1 MTPEDAPP
9 TRSAPA
15 AQAPRESR
23 RDLQAPGG
31 VEGLQFPDIPRLELD
46 QLLEQ
51 LRDRA
56 EDVLATQGR
65 LRRLLRANAAVAAD
79 LSLPVLLR
87 HIVDAARDL
96 LRARYAA
103 IGVNGRDGQL
113 QQFVHAGMDADAV
126 VLIGALRTT
135 RGVQEWLTAQAAQDR
150 RPEPPAQPS
159 SAGFEPLHP
168 PVGGFLG
175 VPIRVGNEV
184 FGELFLRAGAGGV
197 FTSDD
202 EQLVTALA
210 ATAGVAIANAR
221 LFTES
226 EQRRRWL
233 TASSDLTNRLLAA
246 DTVHPLDWVTRGA
259 VTAADADVA
268 TVVVANGTDEV
279 AVAAATGVQASEVLG
294 RTADMD
300 ESPAGRIM
308 RTGKAVLITEYRTE
322 ADPLAMGGDIGPMML
337 VPLTA
342 GERTYGALTLG
353 RVAGREGFT
362 PADLGMA
369 ASFGTHA
376 AVALALAD
384 AHDTELRVARL
395 EDHDRIA
402 FDLHDHVIGE
412 LFALGIGL
420 QRLAG
425 VTDTTTRIARINGY
439 IDSLD
444 RVVGTIRTTI
454 FQLQPH
460 NPAGLQARI
469 VHIAQT
475 HTEQLGFPPHLRFA
489 GPIDLVV
496 DEPLAADVLAVTRE
510 ALSNCARHAHA
521 TIVDVSVS
529 VAHDV
534 LTLQVTDN
542 GHGIGTPTRSS
553 GLTNMRRRAERHA
566 GHLDITEPATGGTRL
581 TWSAVI
587 PSRQPA
593 TDGPVPDGNATP

>member
-1 MTPEDAPP
+1 M
-9 TRSAPA
+9 SAPVGQVLHESQGRGA
-15 AQAPRESR
+15 A
-23 RDLQAPGG
+23 GG
-31 VEGLQFPDIPRLELD
+31 EGLQFPDIPRLELD

-56 EDVLATQGR
+56 EDVLSTQGR
-65 LRRLLRANAAVAAD
+65 LRGLLRANAAVAAD

-113 QQFVHAGMDADAV
+113 QQFVQAGMDEGLVAR
-126 VLIGALRTT
+126 IGGLAAT
-135 RGVQEWLTAQAAQDR
+135 RGVRELLTAQAAPGG

-159 SAGFEPLHP
+159 SAGFEPRHP
-168 PVGGFLG
+168 PMGGFLG
-175 VPIRVGNEV
+175 VPIRVGGEV

-233 TASSDLTNRLLAA
+233 TASGDLTHRLLAA
-246 DTVHPLDWVTRGA
+246 DTVHPLDWVSQTA
-259 VTAADADVA
+259 VTAADADMG
-268 TVVVANGTDEV
+268 TVVVAHGTDEV
-279 AVAAATGVQASEVLG
+279 AVAAATGVQSSEVLG
-294 RTADMD
+294 RTADLD
-300 ESPAGRIM
+300 ASPAGRII
-308 RTGKAVLITEYRTE
+308 RTGEAVLLADYRTQ
-322 ADPLAMGGDIGPMML
+322 ADPLATGGIGPMML
-337 VPLTA
+337 IPLTA
-342 GERTYGALTLG
+342 GEHTYGALALG

-384 AHDTELRVARL
+384 ARDTELRVARL

-425 VTDTTTRIARINGY
+425 VTDTTTRLARINGY

-460 NPAGLQARI
+460 DPAGLQARI
-469 VHIAQT
+469 VQIAQT
-475 HTEQLGFPPHLRFA
+475 HTEQLGYPPHLRFA

-496 DEPLAADVLAVTRE
+496 DEPLAGDVLAVTRE

-521 TIVDVSVS
+521 SIVDVSVT

-542 GHGIGTPTRSS
+542 GRGIGAPTRSS
-553 GLTNMRRRAERHA
+553 GLTNMRRRAARHA
-566 GHLDITEPATGGTRL
+566 GHLDIAEPATGGTRL
-581 TWSAVI
+581 TWSATI
-587 PSRQPA
+587 TSGQPPP
-593 TDGPVPDGNATP
+593 DGPAAAGMASR

>member
-1 MTPEDAPP
+1 
-9 TRSAPA
+9 
-15 AQAPRESR
+15 
-23 RDLQAPGG
+23 
-31 VEGLQFPDIPRLELD
+31 
-46 QLLEQ
+46 
-51 LRDRA
+51 
-56 EDVLATQGR
+56 
-65 LRRLLRANAAVAAD
+65 
-79 LSLPVLLR
+79 
-87 HIVDAARDL
+87 
-96 LRARYAA
+96 
-103 IGVNGRDGQL
+103 
-113 QQFVHAGMDADAV
+113 
-126 VLIGALRTT
+126 
-135 RGVQEWLTAQAAQDR
+135 
-150 RPEPPAQPS
+150 
-159 SAGFEPLHP
+159 
-168 PVGGFLG
+168 
-175 VPIRVGNEV
+175 
-184 FGELFLRAGAGGV
+184 V

-226 EQRRRWL
+226 EQRRQWL
-233 TASSDLTNRLLAA
+233 TASGDLTHRLLAA
-246 DTVHPLDWVTRGA
+246 DTVHPLDWVTQTA
-259 VTAADADVA
+259 VTAAAADMA
-268 TVVVANGTDEV
+268 AVVVAHGTDEV
-279 AVAAATGVQASEVLG
+279 AVAAATGVHASEVLG
-294 RTADMD
+294 RTADLD
-300 ESPAGRIM
+300 ESPAGRVI
-308 RTGKAVLITEYRTE
+308 RTGKAVLVTDYRTQ
-322 ADPLAMGGDIGPMML
+322 ADPLATGADIGPMML
-337 VPLTA
+337 IPLIA
-342 GERTYGALTLG
+342 GEHTYGALAVG

-362 PADLGMA
+362 PGDLGMA

-384 AHDTELRVARL
+384 ARDTELRVARL

-425 VTDTTTRIARINGY
+425 VTDTTTRVARINSY

-460 NPAGLQARI
+460 DPAGLQARI

-475 HTEQLGFPPHLRFA
+475 HTEQLGYPPHLRFA

-521 TIVDVSVS
+521 SIVDVSVR

-534 LTLQVTDN
+534 LTLQITDN

-581 TWSAVI
+581 TWSATI
-587 PSRQPA
+587 TPRQPA
-593 TDGPVPDGNATP
+593 NEGPAPTGNVSA

>member
-1 MTPEDAPP
+1 MTADDAHPAM
-9 TRSAPA
+9 SVPA
-15 AQAPRESR
+15 AQAPRESPR
-23 RDLQAPGG
+23 ERHAPGG

-56 EDVLATQGR
+56 DDVLATQGR
-65 LRRLLRANAAVAAD
+65 LRGLLRANAAVAAD

-87 HIVDAARDL
+87 HIVDAASDL
-96 LRARYAA
+96 LKARYAA
-103 IGVNGRDGQL
+103 IGVNGRDGHL
-113 QQFVHAGMDADAV
+113 QQFVHAGMDGDLVAR
-126 VLIGALRTT
+126 IGELPTT
-135 RGVQEWLTAQAAQDR
+135 RGVRELLTAQAAPDR
-150 RPEPPAQPS
+150 RPESLVQPS
-159 SAGFEPLHP
+159 SAGFEPRHP
-168 PVGGFLG
+168 PMGSFLG
-175 VPIRVGNEV
+175 VPIKVGDEV
-184 FGELFLRAGAGGV
+184 FGELYLRAGAGGV

-202 EQLVTALA
+202 EQVVTALA

-233 TASSDLTNRLLAA
+233 TASGDLTNRLLAA
-246 DTVHPLDWVTRGA
+246 DTVHPLAWVSQTA

-268 TVVVANGTDEV
+268 TVVVGHGTDEV
-279 AVAAATGVQASEVLG
+279 TVAAATGVQASEVIG
-294 RTADMD
+294 RTADKD
-300 ESPAGRIM
+300 ESPAGRVI
-308 RTGKAVLITEYRTE
+308 RTGKAVLVTEYRTA

-342 GERTYGALTLG
+342 GERTYGALALG

-362 PADLGMA
+362 HADLGMA
-369 ASFGTHA
+369 ASFATQA

-384 AHDTELRVARL
+384 ARDTELRVARL

-425 VTDTTTRIARINGY
+425 VTDTPTRVARINGY

-460 NPAGLQARI
+460 DPTGLQAR
-469 VHIAQT
+469 VLHIADT
-475 HTEQLGFPPHLRFA
+475 HTEQLGYPPHLRFA

-510 ALSNCARHAHA
+510 ALYNCARHAQA
-521 TIVDVSVS
+521 SIVDVSVS
-529 VAHDV
+529 VAQDV

-542 GHGIGTPTRSS
+542 GRGIGTPSRSS

-566 GHLDITEPATGGTRL
+566 GQLDITEPATGGTRL
-581 TWSAVI
+581 TWSATI
-587 PSRQPA
+587 TSRQSA
-593 TDGPVPDGNATP
+593 NDGPAPTGNVSA